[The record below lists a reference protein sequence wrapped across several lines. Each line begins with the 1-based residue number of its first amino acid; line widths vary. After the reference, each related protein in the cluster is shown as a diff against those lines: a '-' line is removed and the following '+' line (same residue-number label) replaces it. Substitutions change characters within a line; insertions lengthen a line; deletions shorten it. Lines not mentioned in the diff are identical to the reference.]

1 MRLLFFLLF
10 MSSTYPTNIFLDK
23 NGKIVEFKTGEVLDE
38 IGLTE
43 TKQEIKKL
51 IDKEIK
57 K

>member
-1 MRLLFFLLF
+1 M
-10 MSSTYPTNIFLDK
+10 
-23 NGKIVEFKTGEVLDE
+23 

-57 K
+57 KLIDKEIKK